1 MTGIKITFGK
11 YKNQDLSI
19 VNDDENYKNWL
30 LKQDFFKDKYPE
42 EYKYLKN
49 YPMGRSQSDTY
60 KKPINFFECM
70 YKNLDNDCLDMV
82 SDYLKVDE
90 YYNYLS
96 FTFRADL
103 IDHKI
108 KTAFKHRQN
117 LLEVITILN
126 NKPKKLTPYNLF
138 EFRLFHENNLERF
151 MYTCF
156 NNGITRGDDL
166 YNKQY
171 DYLLDNMYDKVR
183 NYKDYKVGFG
193 KYKDTTYEK
202 LYSFRGNNG
211 YIDYRMKRWVEWAK
225 EKNVLDNRPLLKFYM
240 DFMQKLDYTRLQRN
254 TYYN

>member
-30 LKQDFFKDKYPE
+30 LNQSFFKDKYPE

-49 YPMGRSQSDTY
+49 Y

-82 SDYLKVDE
+82 SNYLKD
-90 YYNYLS
+90 NHDYLS
-96 FTFRADL
+96 FTFRSDL
-103 IDHKI
+103 INHKI
-108 KTAFKHRQN
+108 KTAFKHREN

-151 MYTCF
+151 MYNCF
-156 NNGITRGDDL
+156 NNGITRGDNL
-166 YNKQY
+166 YDKQY
-171 DYLLDNMYDKVR
+171 DYLLENMYDQVR

-193 KYKDTTYEK
+193 KYKDTTYQN
-202 LYSFRGNNG
+202 LCSSRGENG
-211 YIDYRMKRWVEWAK
+211 CIDYRMGRWLEWAQ
-225 EKNVLDNRPLLKFYM
+225 ENNVLDNRPLLKFYM
-240 DFMQKLDYTRLQRN
+240 DFMQQLDYARLERN